1 MTIFTFNIED
11 LVSGLGVASLMT
23 KDSRIVYMSE
33 EAIYVSYPVNFGE
46 ETVIHKVFVQRSKI
60 VPLADTKIEGN
71 VNNQFSMDEYG
82 NVLRVATSNVL
93 FGTNYV
99 YTLDY
104 NLKELDKSS
113 SFADFK
119 RIFAV
124 RFTTNRL
131 YISTFQRT
139 DPFYVIDVSNPNS
152 IKILGNLVLEGFS
165 RFLYV
170 FVDNI
175 ILSFGRA
182 NG

>member
-71 VNNQFSMDEYG
+71 VNNQFSMDEYD

-104 NLKELDKSS
+104 NLKELDKS
-113 SFADFK
+113 
-119 RIFAV
+119 
-124 RFTTNRL
+124 
-131 YISTFQRT
+131 
-139 DPFYVIDVSNPNS
+139 
-152 IKILGNLVLEGFS
+152 
-165 RFLYV
+165 
-170 FVDNI
+170 
-175 ILSFGRA
+175 
-182 NG
+182 

>member
-1 MTIFTFNIED
+1 
-11 LVSGLGVASLMT
+11 
-23 KDSRIVYMSE
+23 
-33 EAIYVSYPVNFGE
+33 
-46 ETVIHKVFVQRSKI
+46 
-60 VPLADTKIEGN
+60 
-71 VNNQFSMDEYG
+71 MDEYD

-104 NLKELDKSS
+104 NLKELDKSK

-124 RFTTNRL
+124 RFTSNRL

-152 IKILGNLVLEGFS
+152 IQILGDLVLQGFS